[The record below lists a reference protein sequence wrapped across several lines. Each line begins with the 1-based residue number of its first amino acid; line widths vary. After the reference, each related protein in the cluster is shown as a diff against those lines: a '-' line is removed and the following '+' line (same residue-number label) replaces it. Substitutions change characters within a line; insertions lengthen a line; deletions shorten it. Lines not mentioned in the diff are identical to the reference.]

1 MSVALELAT
10 SVGAKLH
17 GAELASRLLQDA
29 SKAGFAD
36 FYWPVVSRI
45 VRTMISFRL
54 TGS

>member
-1 MSVALELAT
+1 MRKDIGYALELAT

-45 VRTMISFRL
+45 V
-54 TGS
+54 GA